1 MSPDD
6 LDNALQQRLPGC
18 MKGRTMYVIP
28 FSMGPVGSKLSKVG
42 IQVTDSPYVV
52 ASMRIMTRMGSQV
65 LKALSDKDFVKCL
78 HSVGQPLPM
87 KSSPV
92 NNWPC
97 NPAKT
102 IIAHIPD
109 NNEIASFGS
118 GILMAN
124 IIYRFQY

>member
-1 MSPDD
+1 MKKA
-6 LDNALQQRLPGC
+6 LDERFPGC

-28 FSMGPVGSKLSKVG
+28 FSMGPIGSPLSKIG
-42 IQVTDSPYVV
+42 IQLTDSPYVV
-52 ASMRIMTRMGSQV
+52 ASMRIMTRMGTQV
-65 LKALSDKDFVKCL
+65 LQSLGDGDFIKCL

-87 KSSPV
+87 KTPPI

-97 NPAKT
+97 NPSKT

-118 GILMAN
+118 GTKL
-124 IIYRFQY
+124 